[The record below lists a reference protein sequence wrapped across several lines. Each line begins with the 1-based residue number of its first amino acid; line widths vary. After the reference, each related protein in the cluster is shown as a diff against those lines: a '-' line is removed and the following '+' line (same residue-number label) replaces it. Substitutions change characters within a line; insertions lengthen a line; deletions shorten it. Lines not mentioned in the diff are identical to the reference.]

1 MSGRGSLK
9 SSWASIE
16 LVNHIETHPGEHAA
30 AVMKCKNSLCDA
42 VYAQVV
48 WAIHALGLDDEY
60 EMPVSTL
67 RIRKRVTG
75 CLR

>member
-1 MSGRGSLK
+1 MGGRGSLK

-30 AVMKCKNSLCDA
+30 AVMKCRNSLRYA

-48 WAIHALGLDDEY
+48 WAIHALGLDDKY
-60 EMPVSTL
+60 EMLVSTL
-67 RIRKRVTG
+67 RIRKRATG
-75 CLR
+75 C